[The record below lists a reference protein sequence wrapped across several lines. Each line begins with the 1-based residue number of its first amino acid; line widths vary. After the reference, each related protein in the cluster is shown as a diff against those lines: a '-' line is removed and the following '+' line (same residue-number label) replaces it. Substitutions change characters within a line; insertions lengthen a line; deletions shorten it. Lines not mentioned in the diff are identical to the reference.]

1 MFTEIEFT
9 NKTFFW
15 LLTVIPVL
23 VLWYLYKHKKQTA
36 VLQISNL
43 KGFEK
48 KSKIWVLLKH
58 LLFVLRLVSICLI
71 ILALARPQTV
81 NVSSK
86 TKTTRGIDIV
96 MAIDVSASMLA
107 KDLKPSR
114 LEALKKV
121 AGKFINKRP
130 NDRIG
135 LVEYAG

>member
-48 KSKIWVLLKH
+48 KSK
-58 LLFVLRLVSICLI
+58 SI
-71 ILALARPQTV
+71 
-81 NVSSK
+81 
-86 TKTTRGIDIV
+86 
-96 MAIDVSASMLA
+96 
-107 KDLKPSR
+107 
-114 LEALKKV
+114 
-121 AGKFINKRP
+121 F
-130 NDRIG
+130 
-135 LVEYAG
+135 